1 MGGKHPILILR
12 YGSAGHPEQW
22 LTAVCF
28 HQSRSHLGLGDGQAA
43 LDVLAALQKE
53 DVTGIYTLRGKAEAL
68 QHLGRHGEADDR
80 LKLIPEG
87 RQ

>member
-1 MGGKHPILILR
+1 M
-12 YGSAGHPEQW
+12 
-22 LTAVCF
+22 
-28 HQSRSHLGLGDGQAA
+28 
-43 LDVLAALQKE
+43 ALQAIPNNGSRRYAFISPALISVWGTGKPPWMSWLRCKKE